1 MKNLGRKDLELLW
14 ADLAGE
20 DARTAHA
27 AVWTL
32 AATPEAVPFLKGR
45 LQPAREV
52 PPERMRQLLTD
63 LDSATFAIREAA
75 SQELEQLGDRAKPA
89 LRKALQENP
98 SAEVRKRVETLLA
111 RPRIVRSSETLRCLR
126 AIQVLEVVGSP
137 EARRT
142 LQVLAKGF
150 CAARE
155 TQEAMA
161 ALDRLAKRL
170 APAVP

>member
-32 AATPEAVPFLKGR
+32 AATPEAVPFLKDR

-75 SQELEQLGDRAKPA
+75 SKELERLGDRAKPA

-111 RPRIVRSSETLRCLR
+111 RPRIVRSSETLRSLR
-126 AIQVLEVVGSP
+126 AIQVLERIGSSD
-137 EARRT
+137 AQ
-142 LQVLAKGF
+142 QVLQKMTKG
-150 CAARE
+150 APRARE
-155 TQEAMA
+155 TQEAKA
-161 ALDRLAKRL
+161 SLERLADRPAA
-170 APAVP
+170 AP